1 MVVYFVR
8 LYFFGEF
15 EVYGFIFFAE
25 RYSFS
30 VVDFGAELFRV
41 FVVFLFR
48 FVQIFILLCQDN
60 KNGGRRKKYSFDFY
74 DGLKVKQSFDFC
86 DRLEVK
92 DEVFIYKFGVEVF
105 VLEGMWSKKI
115 EEFRRIFLELFQDQ
129 RISLIEDYQRISLKR
144 QDYKLG
150 VILKKKN
157 LVYKIQEVY
166 VVVKF
171 SIVKRLEGSE
181 LVERLVGFFV
191 LELKK
196 SFKVRFLFFAFDKG
210 DNEMD
215 FDFLV
220 RRLFSFKVLFIT
232 VGKFI

>member
-15 EVYGFIFFAE
+15 EVNGFIFFAE

-48 FVQIFILLCQDN
+48 FVQIFILLCQDS
-60 KNGGRRKKYSFDFY
+60 KNGGCRKKYSFDFF
-74 DGLKVKQSFDFC
+74 DRLKVKQSFDFC

-144 QDYKLG
+144 QD
-150 VILKKKN
+150 
-157 LVYKIQEVY
+157 
-166 VVVKF
+166 
-171 SIVKRLEGSE
+171 
-181 LVERLVGFFV
+181 
-191 LELKK
+191 
-196 SFKVRFLFFAFDKG
+196 
-210 DNEMD
+210 
-215 FDFLV
+215 
-220 RRLFSFKVLFIT
+220 
-232 VGKFI
+232 